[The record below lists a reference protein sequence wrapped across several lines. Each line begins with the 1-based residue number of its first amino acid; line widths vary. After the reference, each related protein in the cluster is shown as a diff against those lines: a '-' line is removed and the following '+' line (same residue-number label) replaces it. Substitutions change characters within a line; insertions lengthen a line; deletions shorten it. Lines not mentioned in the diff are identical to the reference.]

1 MFFKINC
8 FGKLKIKKYWENAIV
23 LHVCK
28 SLNV

>member
-8 FGKLKIKKYWENAIV
+8 FRKLKMKKYWENAIV
-23 LHVCK
+23 LHMYK